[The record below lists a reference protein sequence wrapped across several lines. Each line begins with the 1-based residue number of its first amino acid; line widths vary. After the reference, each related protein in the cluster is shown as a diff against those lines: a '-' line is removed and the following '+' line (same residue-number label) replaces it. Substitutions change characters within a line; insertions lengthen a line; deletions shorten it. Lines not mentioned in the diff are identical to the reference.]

1 MNVKLLKTATPN
13 KQDTVSNYTIP
24 VAHGKMG
31 IGSYDPIV
39 MSSYDEHLSWIHRKS
54 CWYQTKTY
62 FML

>member
-54 CWYQTKTY
+54 C
-62 FML
+62 